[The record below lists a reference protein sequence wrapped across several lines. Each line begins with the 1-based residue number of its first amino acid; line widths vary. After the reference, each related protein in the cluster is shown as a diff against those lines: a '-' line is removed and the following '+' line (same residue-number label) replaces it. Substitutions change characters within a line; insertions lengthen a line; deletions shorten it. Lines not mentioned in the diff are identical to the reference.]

1 MTADRDRWIRAFN
14 RLDAAITH
22 HRRDTLNGVDT
33 SDEADEALW
42 VARDK
47 ILRDLGPEGEGEAMT
62 SSDLINCGHPVGC
75 ACHKRALE
83 KVPCGYDTLA
93 LCRAASRVRD
103 GRWYYGAAT
112 HVFADLLD
120 ALAADGIVLARAA
133 KE

>member
-1 MTADRDRWIRAFN
+1 VTNDRDRWVKAFN

-22 HRRDTLNGVDT
+22 HRRDTLGGVDT

-42 VARDK
+42 AARDK
-47 ILRDLGPEGEGEAMT
+47 IIRDLGPEG
-62 SSDLINCGHPVGC
+62 SVDCGHPAGC
-75 ACHKRALE
+75 SCARRALE
-83 KVPCGYDTLA
+83 KIPCGYDTLA
-93 LCRAASRVRD
+93 LCRAATGVRD
-103 GRWYYGAAT
+103 GRWYYGAPT